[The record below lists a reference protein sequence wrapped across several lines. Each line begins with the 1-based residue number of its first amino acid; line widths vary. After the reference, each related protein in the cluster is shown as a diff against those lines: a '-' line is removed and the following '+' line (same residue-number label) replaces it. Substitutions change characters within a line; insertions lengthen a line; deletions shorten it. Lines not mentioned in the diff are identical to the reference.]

1 VPFFQLA
8 LTFFIVTNPIGNIP
22 PILALL
28 KDYDLKRQQRIL
40 IREGI
45 ISFLIALFF
54 QYFGEL
60 FLSILNVKDYALTLT
75 GGMILLI
82 IAIGM
87 IFPKASTGPTTKLSQ
102 EPFIV
107 PIATPLLSGAGVL
120 SLIMLFSKEEQNA
133 FKVSSAIVLA
143 WIGVVAVLALAP
155 LLQQLLG
162 KRGMLA
168 LEQLMGM
175 VLAIIACGIL
185 IKGFTLFSNTLLH
198 T

>member
-1 VPFFQLA
+1 MSFFQLA

-22 PILALL
+22 PILTLL
-28 KDYDLKRQQRIL
+28 KDFDLKRQQHIL

-60 FLSILNVKDYALTLT
+60 FLSVLDVKDYSLTLC

-82 IAIGM
+82 ISIEM
-87 IFPKASTGPTTKLSQ
+87 IFPKANTGTTTKLTQ

-120 SLIMLFSKEEQNA
+120 SLIMLFAKEEQNPL
-133 FKVSSAIVLA
+133 KVSSAIVLA
-143 WIGVVAVLALAP
+143 WIGVVGVLALAP
-155 LLQQLLG
+155 FLQKLLG

-175 VLAIIACGIL
+175 MLAIIACGIL
-185 IKGFTLFSNTLLH
+185 IKGFYLFTNTLA
-198 T
+198 